1 MSCSGL
7 TNPPA
12 GDSEIEPLLEDLL
25 WSLITRDISQLDSD
39 LKSLHIEIKTPLG
52 EKVRGR
58 GQADTSRTIEKERE
72 GEKKSDDPLGL
83 SIVRIQHY
91 HRDRIDRIESNI
103 SSTR

>member
-39 LKSLHIEIKTPLG
+39 LKSLHTEIKTPLG

-72 GEKKSDDPLGL
+72 GEKKAMILWGSV
-83 SIVRIQHY
+83 SYVFNIITV
-91 HRDRIDRIESNI
+91 IELTVSNP
-103 SSTR
+103 T

>member
-39 LKSLHIEIKTPLG
+39 LKSLHTEIKTPLG

-58 GQADTSRTIEKERE
+58 GQADPSRTIEKERE
-72 GEKKSDDPLGL
+72 GGREKKN
-83 SIVRIQHY
+83 R
-91 HRDRIDRIESNI
+91 
-103 SSTR
+103 